1 MILGCLSD
9 SLPNVSCPDSLMSS
23 VTEARVSLPPVTV
36 PLC

>member
-9 SLPNVSCPDSLMSS
+9 SLPNVSCPDSLM
-23 VTEARVSLPPVTV
+23 TLSLKAGFLFRPATV